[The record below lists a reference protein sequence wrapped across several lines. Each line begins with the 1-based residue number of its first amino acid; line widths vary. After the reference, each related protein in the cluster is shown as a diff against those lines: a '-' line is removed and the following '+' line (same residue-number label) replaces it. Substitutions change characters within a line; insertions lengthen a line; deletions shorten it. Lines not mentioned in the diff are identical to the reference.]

1 MTQLQFHAG
10 LAMFAA
16 SAAVAANDNILAAS
30 TPTPFEEASLIVEQ
44 NATDGDTEVVIFGI
58 AGDEGLR
65 LLRIKSPD
73 GRKVATLL
81 APDPT
86 TLGMREFLFE
96 SPEPPGEAILAAYPE
111 GRYVLYGE
119 SVTGEVFRS
128 VLTLSHDLPAPVT
141 ILHPAHEAELPAR
154 EPLVVRWSKV
164 PGIAEYVLEFENET
178 EEREQAFT
186 INLAPHVT
194 SYRIPAN
201 LLPPG
206 GEYQIGI
213 HTVAENGNI
222 VAVES
227 TFTTEE

>member
-1 MTQLQFHAG
+1 MTQLQIHVG
-10 LAMFAA
+10 LMLMAA
-16 SAAVAANDNILAAS
+16 SAAVAAGPPS
-30 TPTPFEEASLIVEQ
+30 PFEEASMVVEQ
-44 NATDGDTEVVIFGI
+44 NATDGDTEIVIFGI

-65 LLRIKSPD
+65 LLRIRSPD
-73 GRKVATLL
+73 GRRVATLL

-96 SPEPPGEAILAAYPE
+96 TPEPPGEAILAAYPE

-119 SVTGEVFRS
+119 SVTGEEFRS
-128 VLTLSHDLPAPVT
+128 VLTLSHQLPAPAT
-141 ILHPAHEAELPAR
+141 ILHPADEAELPAG
-154 EPLVVRWSKV
+154 ESLVIRWSRV

-178 EEREQAFT
+178 EEREQALT
-186 INLAPHVT
+186 INLAPDIT
-194 SYRIPAN
+194 SFRIPAK

-206 GEYQIGI
+206 GEFQVGI

-222 VAVES
+222 VAVET